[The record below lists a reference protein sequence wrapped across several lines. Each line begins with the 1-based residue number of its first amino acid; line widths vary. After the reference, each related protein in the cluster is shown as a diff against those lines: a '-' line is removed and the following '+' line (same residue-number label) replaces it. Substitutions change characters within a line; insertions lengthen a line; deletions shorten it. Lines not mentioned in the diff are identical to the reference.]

1 MNADQPLTKAE
12 RKARATKLTKRF
24 DHAVKFARKAHG
36 DQVRKGTSI
45 PYISHLLG
53 VTSIILE
60 MEGTEDE
67 AIAAML
73 HDAVEDCGGA
83 PMAEAIREKFGD
95 DVARIV
101 IANSDTDEI
110 PKPPWQARKQA
121 YLDSL
126 PQKQN
131 DELRVSLAD
140 KLHNIRAVVL
150 DHRQIGEEI
159 WPRFKAGREGQLWY
173 YGELAKAFT
182 ARADDLGPAA
192 AGKLDDFL
200 RSVEE
205 LRAS

>member
-1 MNADQPLTKAE
+1 MENEIQRTKAE

-36 DQVRKGTSI
+36 NQLRKGTAI

-73 HDAVEDCGGA
+73 HDVVEDCGGT
-83 PMAEAIREKFGD
+83 PMAEKVRDKFGD

-101 IANSDTDEI
+101 IANSDTDET
-110 PKPPWQARKQA
+110 PKPPWRERKQA

-126 PQKQN
+126 PHKQA

-140 KLHNIRAVVL
+140 KLHNIRAVVI
-150 DHRQIGEEI
+150 DHRQIGEQV
-159 WPRFKAGREGQLWY
+159 WGRFNAGREGQLWY
-173 YGELAKAFT
+173 YGELAKNFS
-182 ARADDLGPAA
+182 ARSEDLGPAA

-200 RSVEE
+200 RSIEE
-205 LRAS
+205 LRGS

>member
-1 MNADQPLTKAE
+1 
-12 RKARATKLTKRF
+12 
-24 DHAVKFARKAHG
+24 
-36 DQVRKGTSI
+36 
-45 PYISHLLG
+45 LLG

-73 HDAVEDCGGA
+73 HDVVEDCGGA
-83 PMAEAIREKFGD
+83 PMAERVREKFGD

-110 PKPPWQARKQA
+110 PKPPWRARKQA

-126 PQKQN
+126 PGKAR

-150 DHRQIGEEI
+150 DHRQIGDAV
-159 WPRFKAGREGQLWY
+159 WDRFKEGRDGQLWY
-173 YGELAKAFT
+173 YDQLAAAFS
-182 ARADDLGPAA
+182 ARAADLEPNA

-200 RSVEE
+200 RSVKE
-205 LRAS
+205 LHG